1 MGKVVN
7 VTESERKYLLGTFAK
22 DSLWDREFI
31 IYQWYDS
38 KEKER
43 KTKLI
48 IDLLSLTKKW
58 VRVTK
63 KRKSNSESIKTVE
76 YLSSSEVDIDKLV
89 GEMFVCKRRSLKGK
103 ISIDYFVR
111 SNGLCDYLL
120 EDEGD
125 PSLIEAF
132 AIDNSM
138 ILEDVTDNI
147 CYRNTNMTTVFT
159 EEDKRQMIFL
169 LKTLFYPLNDDNK
182 LDTNKLEKCNGG

>member
-1 MGKVVN
+1 MGKIVN
-7 VTESERKYLLGTFAK
+7 VTESERKYWIEAFAK

-31 IYQWYDS
+31 IYQWYDN
-38 KEKER
+38 KGEER

-48 IDLLSLTKKW
+48 IDLLSLTCKW

-63 KRKSNSESIKTVE
+63 TRLSNSDSTKTVE
-76 YLSSSEVDIDKLV
+76 YLTSSEVDIDKLV

-111 SNGLCDYLL
+111 SNGYCDYLL

-125 PSLIEAF
+125 STLIESF
-132 AIDNSM
+132 AKDSSIE
-138 ILEDVTDNI
+138 IKDVTDDV

-159 EEDKRQMIFL
+159 AEDKSHLLFL
-169 LKTLFYPLNDDNK
+169 LNILFYPK
-182 LDTNKLEKCNGG
+182 KRW